1 MAGPY
6 LSPLPGDLLSE
17 YMFGRRRQRRNRT
30 TFTPQQLQEL
40 ESLFQKTHY
49 PDVFL
54 REEVALRINL
64 SEARVQVWFQNRRAK
79 WRKQARLQLLQDA
92 WRMRCLGLGAPPLL
106 LGRTPHAPMPPQEPD
121 SPSPGLKLGSSCPD
135 TTSSLCRDSYRLMQ
149 HGLQQLCD
157 KQQQQN
163 HHPLF
168 GGGKACPCTGLSH
181 PHATPSSNSS
191 HPYPTASTATVAH
204 SPGTVSPTTS
214 VGSNISSQLT
224 SDSQHLAQR
233 GRILE
238 TWEAHERYNHL
249 TSPLGYK
256 KPPRNLTR
264 NNASSSVLINML
276 RGASKTPDTKWVYN
290 FPG

>member
-1 MAGPY
+1 
-6 LSPLPGDLLSE
+6 
-17 YMFGRRRQRRNRT
+17 RRNRT

-106 LGRTPHAPMPPQEPD
+106 LDASTCLDDFEKYLRKKDEELYFNELERSAKSFGRTAHAPMPPQEPD

-149 HGLQQLCD
+149 H
-157 KQQQQN
+157 
-163 HHPLF
+163 
-168 GGGKACPCTGLSH
+168 
-181 PHATPSSNSS
+181 
-191 HPYPTASTATVAH
+191 
-204 SPGTVSPTTS
+204 
-214 VGSNISSQLT
+214 
-224 SDSQHLAQR
+224 
-233 GRILE
+233 
-238 TWEAHERYNHL
+238 
-249 TSPLGYK
+249 
-256 KPPRNLTR
+256 
-264 NNASSSVLINML
+264 
-276 RGASKTPDTKWVYN
+276 
-290 FPG
+290 